1 MHRTHQLSDQ
11 RYDSTLAAVL
21 KFSGAIFSICL
32 SSLVIWIARQPTS
45 DNHTCCDM
53 ISDKVYRLC
62 HHDKT
67 VSSELAKDPR
77 QPPAKLFHK
86 LYHEHKPKDKLVE
99 TKKSTDDR
107 QDDLQRAYEC
117 GNWGTAKPSTL
128 FLKIYHDALCTLDKD
143 PLAGVVSPPLMGS
156 HGVVPLTIVAPLP
169 DLCRHVANCI
179 ARAEKEVFLG
189 TNFWIYSDA
198 STLITNAFRELS
210 RRAGERGSKVVV
222 KVLYDRGSPQ
232 QLWDNHLSVGEKQ
245 YADPNGKVRL
255 PPAREIPNIDLQV
268 TNYHRPIF
276 GTFHAKFML
285 IDRRI
290 ALLQSSNVQDND
302 NLEMLIHVEGPI
314 VDPFYDTALIS
325 WGKALKTP
333 LPMLSSPAASAGVP
347 SFSTQHSQAESDEDL
362 RSPLPE
368 HTTQDP
374 HYDCDIQQEAQRVND
389 TIRPRGGESKTQAV
403 TRHLNTTIQR
413 DTTGDAPDSDQEPP
427 MRPYVTLPPH
437 RPFPMALVNREPWG
451 GKFSIAPNHTS
462 TYTPQN
468 SAFLSAFKHAKHSI
482 FIQTPNMNAEPILEA
497 LLDAV
502 RRGVTVTCHLCLGY
516 NDAGQL
522 LPFQNGTNEMIAN
535 RLYRSLRTDEERSRL
550 RIYNYVAKDQTKPIH
565 NKYKKRSCHVK
576 LMIID
581 EQVAIQGNGNL
592 DTQSFYHSQEVNL
605 LLDSPLVC
613 RAWLEQINQNQN
625 TALYGA
631 VSTKDGCWHDP
642 VTVDITQYVFH
653 YPIDNEKAWSAARV
667 ALLDAMGCAIE
678 TLSTS
683 EECQKLLGP
692 AMPGTEVPNGFR
704 LPGTNLRL
712 DPVKGAFDMGT
723 LIRYLDH
730 NDALGGAEWG
740 HPSDNLGAI
749 LAVADWLCRASAA
762 GGYKHTGPPL
772 TMRTLLT
779 ALIKAYEIQGCYQ
792 IRNAFNAFGI
802 DHVILVKLAS
812 AAVVAW
818 LLGLTEEQTQ
828 ATLSHVWMD
837 GHPSRVYRTGANTI
851 PRKGWAAGDACMRAV
866 HLALLVRAGQP
877 GALTPLSS
885 VPFGFYARTFGADG
899 LEMPRPFGV
908 WTIQN
913 VLFKV
918 MPVEGHGIAAVEA
931 ALVQLGKLR
940 ARGLGPECIARV
952 EVRTTQ
958 AADSIINKRGPLHNA
973 ADRDHC
979 IQYVIALAFLKGS
992 APEARDYRDDSYW
1005 ARSEELAS
1013 LRERIFIHV
1022 DEQLTRDYLDLNK
1035 KSIGSALTVHLQDG
1049 SELPEVLV
1057 EYPAGH
1063 VRNPATARA
1072 VQEKFTKNMRLMFN
1086 GKEIS
1091 KVLQEVEKDDL
1102 LIMDFVELFA
1112 RQSSPG
1118 PRL

>member
-1 MHRTHQLSDQ
+1 
-11 RYDSTLAAVL
+11 
-21 KFSGAIFSICL
+21 
-32 SSLVIWIARQPTS
+32 
-45 DNHTCCDM
+45 M
-53 ISDKVYRLC
+53 ISENVYRLC
-62 HHDKT
+62 HHEKT
-67 VSSELAKDPR
+67 VSSELARDPS
-77 QPPAKLFHK
+77 QSPAKLFHK
-86 LYHEHKPKDKLVE
+86 LYYDYKLKEKLFE
-99 TKKSTDDR
+99 TKQSTAAR
-107 QDDLQRAYEC
+107 QDPLQRAYDC
-117 GNWGTAKPSTL
+117 GNWGTAKPSNL
-128 FLKIYHDALCTLDKD
+128 FLKIYHDALCTLDKN
-143 PLAGVVSPPLMGS
+143 PLGGVVSPPLMGS

-198 STLITNAFRELS
+198 STLVTNAFRELS

-222 KVLYDRGSPQ
+222 KVLYDRGNPQ
-232 QLWDNHLSVGEKQ
+232 QLWDNHLRVDEKQ

-255 PPAREIPNIDLQV
+255 SPSSEIPNIDLQV
-268 TNYHRPIF
+268 TNYHRPIV
-276 GTFHAKFML
+276 GTFHAKFII

-302 NLEMLIHVEGPI
+302 NLEMLVHVEGPI
-314 VDPFYDTALIS
+314 VDSFYDTALIS
-325 WGKALKTP
+325 WGKAFKTS
-333 LPMLSSPAASAGVP
+333 LPMLSSSAASADIPGI
-347 SFSTQHSQAESDEDL
+347 SAQHSRSDSNKDL

-368 HTTQDP
+368 HTTLEP
-374 HYDCDIQQEAQRVND
+374 HYDCDIQHEAQRVND
-389 TIRPRGGESKTQAV
+389 TIRPRAGESKTQAV

-413 DTTGDAPDSDQEPP
+413 DTTGNAPDSDQEPP
-427 MRPYVTLPPH
+427 MRPYVILPPH
-437 RPFPMALVNREPWG
+437 KPFPMALVNREPWG
-451 GKFSIAPNHTS
+451 GNI
-462 TYTPQN
+462 YTPQN

-502 RRGVTVTCHLCLGY
+502 RRGVTVTCYLCLGY

-535 RLYRSLRTDEERSRL
+535 RLYLSLHTDEERSRL
-550 RIYNYVAKDQTKPIH
+550 RIFNYVAKDQTKPIH
-565 NKYKKRSCHVK
+565 NKYKKRSCHIK

-581 EQVAIQGNGNL
+581 ERVAIQGNGNL

-613 RAWLEQINQNQN
+613 RIWLEQINQSQN

-631 VSTKDGCWHDP
+631 VSTEDGCWHDP
-642 VTVDITQYVFH
+642 VTGEMPKGSIGVDPGRFSWAKGVIGAVQRYVFH
-653 YPIDNEKAWSAARV
+653 YQIDDQKAWSAARV

-692 AMPGTEVPNGFR
+692 TVPGTEVPNGFR
-704 LPGTNLRL
+704 LPGTNLSL

-730 NDALGGAEWG
+730 NDALSGAEWG

-749 LAVADWLCRASAA
+749 LAVADWLCRASAS
-762 GGYKHTGPPL
+762 GRYKHTGPPL

-818 LLGLTEEQTQ
+818 LLGLTEEKTQ

-837 GHPSRVYRTGANTI
+837 GHSSRVYRTGANTI

-877 GALTPLSS
+877 GAPTPLSS
-885 VPFGFYARTFGADG
+885 LPFGFYARTFGASG
-899 LEMPRPFGV
+899 FEMPRPFGV

-913 VLFKV
+913 TLFKL

-958 AADSIINKRGPLHNA
+958 AADLIINKRGPLCNA

-992 APEARDYRDDSYW
+992 PPEVSDYRDESYW
-1005 ARSEELAS
+1005 AESEELAS

-1022 DEQLTRDYLDLNK
+1022 DEHLTRDYLDLNK
-1035 KSIGSALTVHLQDG
+1035 KSIGSVLTVHLQDG
-1049 SELPEVLV
+1049 SELAEVLI

-1072 VQEKFTKNMRLMFN
+1072 VQEKFTKNMRLMFTET
-1086 GKEIS
+1086 EIS
-1091 KVLQEVEKDDL
+1091 KILQETRKDNL
-1102 LIMDFVELFA
+1102 LIMDFVDLFVK
-1112 RQSSPG
+1112 QSPPG